1 MLLLWRRRIGRSG
14 GCFSFAGVA
23 GCSGGGGG
31 LARGLLLRWLLYGL
45 GRGWVCGGHGVV
57 AQTHGGDGVRGESV
71 GWLLLDGLLLGLLL
85 VVGVL
90 QHGAAGG
97 VRVLWLVW
105 PDARRRSF
113 VALRTGE
120 DGGRGASLSQKRPS
134 C

>member
-97 VRVLWLVW
+97 GACVVACLAGCSSSIVRRV
-105 PDARRRSF
+105 
-113 VALRTGE
+113 E
-120 DGGRGASLSQKRPS
+120 DGGGWRSGRES
-134 C
+134 